1 MEKLTHSLSFQGLH
15 SFFDQD
21 TMKVWDELYDIT
33 DKYTDRWLSSGM
45 LSNHGAAAEQFCQLL

>member
-1 MEKLTHSLSFQGLH
+1 VEKLTHSLSFQGLH

-33 DKYTDRWLSSGM
+33 DIYTDRWLSSGM
-45 LSNHGAAAEQFCQLL
+45 LSNQGAAA